1 MPPQTKF
8 KRGKHGL
15 LPEINVWN
23 VSNVNIWNA
32 WNVWN
37 VDIFNVKYWHIFH
50 AALHV
55 LLNAGKMF
63 SAKHIVTLW

>member
-1 MPPQTKF
+1 MFIFYLFVFLTMPPQTKF

-37 VDIFNVKYWHIFH
+37 VDI
-50 AALHV
+50 L
-55 LLNAGKMF
+55 
-63 SAKHIVTLW
+63 